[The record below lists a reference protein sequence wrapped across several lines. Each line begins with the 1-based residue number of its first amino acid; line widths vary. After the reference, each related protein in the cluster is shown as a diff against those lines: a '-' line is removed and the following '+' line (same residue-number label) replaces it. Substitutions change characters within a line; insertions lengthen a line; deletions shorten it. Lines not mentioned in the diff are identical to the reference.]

1 MEALANLSPL
11 IAHADGVIRGTFVI
25 LLAASIG
32 SWTLILTRLVSG
44 IRQRR
49 ASRGFLTHFWR
60 AASIEEI
67 AQWLRGRGVTDPF
80 SHLVHH
86 GFNAVD
92 TLRTRGREVAGVI
105 ASASPDEFLTR
116 ALRRAIEQDRTR
128 LENGLTFLASVASIA
143 PFVGLFGTV
152 WGIYHALSAISAAGT
167 NTLEAVAGPVGEA
180 LIMTGV
186 GLAVA
191 IPAALAYNLIARENA
206 KTLSQLNAF
215 AYDVFAFLS
224 TGVKTDL
231 GSQDA
236 RQTGERVMSLAAR
249 TRGQVA

>member
-1 MEALANLSPL
+1 MEAFTALSQL
-11 IAHADGVIRGTFVI
+11 FATADGVIRSTFFI

-49 ASRGFLTHFWR
+49 ASAGFLAHFWQ
-60 AASIEEI
+60 AGSIEEI
-67 AQWLRGRGVTDPF
+67 AQWLRARGVTDPF

-92 TLRTRGREVAGVI
+92 TLRNRGREVAGVI
-105 ASASPDEFLTR
+105 AAASPDEFMTR

-128 LENGLTFLASVASIA
+128 LENGQTFLASVASVA

-152 WGIYHALSAISAAGT
+152 WGIYHALSAISTAGS

-186 GLAVA
+186 GLVVA

-231 GSQDA
+231 ANQDA
-236 RQTGERVMSLAAR
+236 RQTGERVMSLAAHA
-249 TRGQVA
+249 RGNAA